1 VDESGD
7 TTPEGE
13 CNLWEPDECGEG
25 RKCMPYSIEDD
36 RIPDV
41 IQCCD
46 AVDDPA
52 VPGDPCESMS
62 YNGSCL
68 DNCSAGSMCVL
79 DDEETLTGY
88 CREFCNPSQSL
99 CAPDDTCKSFFE
111 LLVGVPTVPLCM
123 DKCDPLLQT
132 CTPDAWHCIP
142 DTPTESGQS
151 GFLCSPPPPTTP
163 KGLFDTCALANDCE
177 KGLVCVTA
185 ERVPDCGFTS
195 CCTAYCSL
203 SEGDATCT
211 DLHPD
216 LRCVDWMSPDPEW
229 QDVGACAIPS

>member
-1 VDESGD
+1 
-7 TTPEGE
+7 
-13 CNLWEPDECGEG
+13 
-25 RKCMPYSIEDD
+25 
-36 RIPDV
+36 
-41 IQCCD
+41 
-46 AVDDPA
+46 
-52 VPGDPCESMS
+52 
-62 YNGSCL
+62 
-68 DNCSAGSMCVL
+68 MCVL
-79 DDEETLTGY
+79 DDEELLTGY
-88 CREFCNPSQSL
+88 CREFCNPSQSQ
-99 CAPDDTCKSFFE
+99 CEPDDTCKSFFE

-142 DTPTESGQS
+142 DTPTDSGQS